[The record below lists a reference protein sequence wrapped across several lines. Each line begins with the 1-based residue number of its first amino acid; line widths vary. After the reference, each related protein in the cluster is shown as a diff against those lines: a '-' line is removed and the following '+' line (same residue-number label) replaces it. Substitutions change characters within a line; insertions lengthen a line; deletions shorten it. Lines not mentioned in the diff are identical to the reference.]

1 MKIFMPKKKILSA
14 NDIIFE
20 FMMNT
25 LRLSNGFIKNLFE
38 ERTNLSIS
46 VIEKE
51 INIAKHRKLIIEKNG
66 RIKPTVLG
74 QNFLNELLQIFLKD

>member
-1 MKIFMPKKKILSA
+1 MSRFIAILFSLL
-14 NDIIFE
+14 
-20 FMMNT
+20 T
-25 LRLSNGFIKNLFE
+25 YCSH
-38 ERTNLSIS
+38 S
-46 VIEKE
+46 KE